1 MADFNIAYKIT
12 SVNEGG
18 YAHVVGDLGGETYKG
33 IARNYHPKWDGWAT
47 IDSIKKANPF
57 LTRKELDARLAAI
70 PELQTSVKN
79 FFKVNFWDINWL
91 DKFNSQDI
99 ANELYDTGVNFG
111 PGRALKMLQEAVNFT
126 RTDVTLD
133 VDGAIGN
140 NTLNATNSHADTK
153 LLFKGMNL
161 LQGEAYIEAW
171 RKNSI
176 QEKFIKGWFTR
187 IAFL

>member
-18 YAHVVGDLGGETYKG
+18 YSNVSGDLGGETYRG

>member
-12 SVNEGG
+12 SANEGG
-18 YAHVVGDLGGETYKG
+18 YANVSGDAGGETYKG
-33 IARNYHPKWDGWAT
+33 IARNYHPKWDGWAI

-57 LTRKELDARLAAI
+57 LTRKELDMRLAAI
-70 PELQTSVKN
+70 PELQTSVKT
-79 FFKVNFWDINWL
+79 FFKINFWDINWL

-111 PGRALKMLQEAVNFT
+111 PQRALKMLQEAVNFT

-133 VDGAIGN
+133 IDGAIGN
-140 NTLNATNSHADTK
+140 NTLNATNSHTDTK

-187 IAFL
+187 VAFL

>member
-12 SVNEGG
+12 LVNEGG
-18 YAHVVGDLGGETYKG
+18 YSNVSGDLGGETYRG

>member
-18 YAHVVGDLGGETYKG
+18 YANVSGDAGGETYKG

-57 LTRKELDARLAAI
+57 LTRKELDTRLAAI
-70 PELQTSVKN
+70 SELQTSVKN

>member
-12 SVNEGG
+12 SINEGG
-18 YAHVVGDLGGETYKG
+18 YANVSGDAGGETYKG
-33 IARNYHPKWDGWAT
+33 IARNYHPTWKGWAT
-47 IDSIKKANPF
+47 IDSVKAKYPSI
-57 LTRKELDARLAAI
+57 TRKELNTRLADI
-70 PELQTSVKN
+70 PELQVLVKD
-79 FFKVNFWDINWL
+79 FFKVKFWDINWL

-99 ANELYDTGVNFG
+99 ANEVYDTGVNFG
-111 PGRALKMLQEAVNFT
+111 PQRSLKMLQEAINFT

-140 NTLNATNSHADTK
+140 NTLNATNSHTDTK
-153 LLFKGMNL
+153 LLFKGLNI

-171 RKNSI
+171 RRNSV

-187 IAFL
+187 VAFL

>member
-1 MADFNIAYKIT
+1 MADFNIAYTIT

-18 YAHVVGDLGGETYKG
+18 YANSEHDAGGETYKG
-33 IARNYHPKWDGWAT
+33 IARNYHPTWEGWAT
-47 IDSIKKANPF
+47 IDAVKKANPSIS
-57 LTRKELDARLAAI
+57 RKELDTKLAAI
-70 PELQTSVKN
+70 PSLQVSVKN
-79 FFKVNFWDINWL
+79 FFKIKFWDINWL

-111 PGRALKMLQEAVNFT
+111 PARALKMLQEAVNFT
-126 RTDVTLD
+126 RADVTLD

-140 NTLNATNSHADTK
+140 NTLNATNSHTDTR
-153 LLFKGMNL
+153 LLFKGLNL

-171 RKNSI
+171 RKNST

-187 IAFL
+187 VAFM